1 MANFNGELDYNANP
15 LGPTGIRVLIHNKP
29 SRRKSWDMRALD
41 GWSIG
46 TSLEHYRC
54 QIVVT
59 KDSKAVR
66 ISDTVEFRHQRITTP
81 MVTPE
86 DRVIRSIEQLTAVLK
101 GDKLSAT
108 EAQMK
113 AIETLQSTLNNWS
126 DGDWIKENKENEEP
140 VKVNQQSPRVLKTLR
155 PRMARV
161 PRVRKTLKPSSPRV
175 PVPQPIAH
183 RTRSKTKDMGQPKEQ
198 PIAHR
203 TRSRVKNNDVVTAI
217 VSDFLAASVMD
228 QDVEPLVLGSEMDP

>member
-1 MANFNGELDYNANP
+1 
-15 LGPTGIRVLIHNKP
+15 
-29 SRRKSWDMRALD
+29 
-41 GWSIG
+41 
-46 TSLEHYRC
+46 
-54 QIVVT
+54 
-59 KDSKAVR
+59 
-66 ISDTVEFRHQRITTP
+66 

-161 PRVRKTLKPSSPRV
+161 PRVRKPSSPHHQGCRC
-175 PVPQPIAH
+175 PSPLH
-183 RTRSKTKDMGQPKEQ
+183 TG
-198 PIAHR
+198 
-203 TRSRVKNNDVVTAI
+203 
-217 VSDFLAASVMD
+217 LD
-228 QDVEPLVLGSEMDP
+228 QKLKMWNSQKSNQLPTGLDPE